1 MAGGLALALTATRAA
16 AQEPTGQDIY
26 RRECKAC
33 HGVNGVPPKAEQAKY
48 KKLRTLGDSG
58 FVAKLSTD
66 SIVTIVT
73 KGIDNNMKSFSDK
86 LSAAEIKQVAAYIKE
101 LAEKKQKAS

>member
-1 MAGGLALALTATRAA
+1 MAGGIALALTAGRAA

-58 FVAKLSTD
+58 FVARLSTD
-66 SIVTIVT
+66 SIATIVT
-73 KGIDNNMKSFSDK
+73 KGIDKNMKSFADK
-86 LSAAEIKQVAAYIKE
+86 LTPAEINSVAAYIKE
-101 LAEKKQKAS
+101 LAEKKKAS